1 MLISSPAAGPL
12 GDTPAATSL
21 TMQAV
26 DRIDELLNNG
36 RLVPGQRLIETDLCD
51 WLGFGRVPV
60 REALRILA
68 GDGVIELVPGRGA
81 RVRRMGPVEIVEM
94 LKVIVG
100 LLFVALDDFPGA
112 VDNADVARALIQA
125 RTQIE
130 EAIVSSDYYR
140 INEALCDY
148 QVLLIELS
156 GNGYLQRSMKK
167 VHFTYYTRQVISY
180 VDVAVTKNVAEP
192 YPAITEAL
200 LADNVGLA
208 KEIFLQ
214 ARDRII
220 QPLTHLFRPG

>member
-1 MLISSPAAGPL
+1 
-12 GDTPAATSL
+12 
-21 TMQAV
+21 
-26 DRIDELLNNG
+26 
-36 RLVPGQRLIETDLCD
+36 
-51 WLGFGRVPV
+51 
-60 REALRILA
+60 
-68 GDGVIELVPGRGA
+68 
-81 RVRRMGPVEIVEM
+81 MGPVEIVEM

-180 VDVAVTKNVAEP
+180 VDVAVTKKVAEP

-220 QPLTHLFRPG
+220 QPLTHLCRPG